1 MKDYLK
7 IKSKGEIE
15 IEAFTL
21 IGASSKRNDETKIG
35 YFGSG
40 LKYSIASM
48 LRNNID
54 FKIFQGETEIKF
66 DVVEKTFRNENY
78 KAISVNNKET
88 SMTTTMGGS
97 DWDIPFAPFREIYS
111 NALDED
117 DSVLLEKTNLI
128 SGEKGSTTIY
138 IENTEAISDF
148 YKNFHEYFCDKNP
161 NVLHSNKYISIFP
174 VATSGKFKLFR
185 KGILCYEDN
194 QKSLF
199 SYNSPDF
206 EINESRV
213 LSRAYSAKITIARGL
228 KICTNKEIISFLIN
242 NLKGGNA
249 GFYEHS
255 LDFNNWE
262 EFSKE
267 WFEVCK
273 DIKFIPAEAVMFAKP
288 RQLENRIIL
297 PKSLLVPLYRQFN
310 ELDVLGLSEKSEEAS
325 YVVEDEPSEILT
337 DKVIDAISI
346 LNKTRYK
353 SRLKDIN
360 IIYANFIE
368 SNVLGQAENGKIIL
382 STKLEND
389 DVAYI
394 AKIIIEENEHLK
406 TGFSDETRDFQNHLF
421 KLYFDELICK
431 TYEPTT

>member
-54 FKIFQGETEIKF
+54 FKIFQGENEIKF
-66 DVVEKTFRNENY
+66 DVVDKVFRNENY
-78 KAISVNNKET
+78 KAISVNNIET

-128 SGEKGSTTIY
+128 IGVKGSTSIF

-174 VATSGKFKLFR
+174 TASNGKLKLFR

-194 QKSLF
+194 QKSIF
-199 SYNSPDF
+199 SYNSPEF
-206 EINESRV
+206 QINESRV
-213 LSRAYSAKITIARGL
+213 LSHQYSAKNSISRGL
-228 KICTNKEIISFLIN
+228 KICTNKEIIRTLID

-249 GFYEHS
+249 GFYEHTIGFDTYES
-255 LDFNNWE
+255 
-262 EFSKE
+262 FSDT
-267 WFEVCK
+267 WYDVCK
-273 DIKFIPAEAVMFAKP
+273 NLKFVPAEAVMFCKP
-288 RQLENRIIL
+288 RQLENRIVL
-297 PKSLLVPLYRQFN
+297 PKALLIPLFRQF
-310 ELDVLGLSEKSEEAS
+310 EDLDVLGLSEKNNEAN
-325 YVVEDEPSEILT
+325 YVIDEDPSQILT
-337 DKVIDAISI
+337 DKVIDAISV
-346 LNKTRYK
+346 LSGTRYK

-360 IIYANFIE
+360 IVYANFID
-368 SNVLGQAENGKIIL
+368 SDVLGQADNGKIVL

-389 DVAYI
+389 DIAYI
-394 AKIIIEENEHLK
+394 SKIIIEENEHLK
-406 TGFSDETRDFQNHLF
+406 SGCSDESRSFQNHLF
-421 KLYFDELICK
+421 KLYFDELISK
-431 TYEPTT
+431 QIPKN

>member
-117 DSVLLEKTNLI
+117 DSVYLEKTNVL
-128 SGEKGSTTIY
+128 SGEKGFTTIL

-148 YKNFHEYFCDKNP
+148 YKNFHEYFCDKNQ

-174 VATSGKFKLFR
+174 KTSNGNIKLFR
-185 KGILCYEDN
+185 KGILCYDDK

-206 EINESRV
+206 KINESRV
-213 LSRAYSAKITIARGL
+213 LSCNYSAKLTISRGL
-228 KICTNKEIISFLIN
+228 KICTNKEIILSLIDG
-242 NLKGGNA
+242 LKGGNA
-249 GFYEHS
+249 GYYEHTI
-255 LDFNNWE
+255 DFNTWE
-262 EFSKE
+262 SFSQE
-267 WFEVCK
+267 WFEVCNK
-273 DIKFIPAEAVMFAKP
+273 YKFVPAEAVIFCKE

-310 ELDVLGLSEKSEEAS
+310 ELDVLGLSEKSEEAN
-325 YVVEDEPSEILT
+325 YVVEDEPSEILI
-337 DKVIDAISI
+337 DKVIDAIAI
-346 LNKTRYK
+346 LSKTRYK

-360 IIYANFIE
+360 VIYANFIDA
-368 SNVLGQAENGKIIL
+368 NILGQAENGKIIL

-421 KLYFDELICK
+421 KLYYDELICK
-431 TYEPTT
+431 